1 MLDATGRSPMRALHQ
16 HFMVTADGKHTLVT
30 HIFVNGC
37 EYLKRDTV
45 FGVKPSLI
53 KDFETQ
59 PAGTATQDGR
69 ELDRDWAKVRFD
81 IVLAPA
87 RASTTRIC
95 TT

>member
-1 MLDATGRSPMRALHQ
+1 
-16 HFMVTADGKHTLVT
+16 MVTADGKHTLVT

-53 KDFETQ
+53 KDFEPQ
-59 PAGTATQDGR
+59 PAGTATQDGS
-69 ELDRDWAKVRFD
+69 ELDRAWAKVRFD

-87 RASTTRIC
+87 RDEHDEDLHYVAVDEGQPRRAE
-95 TT
+95 